1 MNQNKIIRV
10 KTEHSME
17 FKTLFEV
24 LKETLPDVNITF
36 IQDSGVDNN
45 SEKNVEPHEVLF
57 EEGNEED
64 DEVTGENNKMYVN
77 EEKEN
82 NNVNETIPKK
92 NTDKLQQKEIVGGM
106 RIIALDPHL
115 TLMIY
120 VKLAS
125 TNFVEY
131 YVRYPSF
138 NVGLDLSELHKFLKC
153 VDKDSIMTISV
164 DKDDEQKIEFHLQN
178 QIKGIDLHYKQKL
191 MDIDDSTER
200 IPRETHFEM
209 YVIMDTQDFKKI
221 CSDMSQFSEHI
232 EIICTSK
239 EITFRCLGDQ
249 TELVKTFKNGE
260 NGGVKIMCLKNDKKP
275 VIVQA
280 IYNIK
285 HLLTFGKCVNLCNEM
300 QLYLKN
306 NWPLFIKYTIGNLG
320 KMLVGLAPYD
330 EKSIK
335 RNSEYSDKV
344 K

>member
-153 VDKDSIMTISV
+153 MDKDSIMTISV

>member
-36 IQDSGVDNN
+36 IQESGVDNN

-131 YVRYPSF
+131 YVRYPS
-138 NVGLDLSELHKFLKC
+138 
-153 VDKDSIMTISV
+153 
-164 DKDDEQKIEFHLQN
+164 
-178 QIKGIDLHYKQKL
+178 
-191 MDIDDSTER
+191 
-200 IPRETHFEM
+200 
-209 YVIMDTQDFKKI
+209 
-221 CSDMSQFSEHI
+221 
-232 EIICTSK
+232 
-239 EITFRCLGDQ
+239 
-249 TELVKTFKNGE
+249 
-260 NGGVKIMCLKNDKKP
+260 
-275 VIVQA
+275 
-280 IYNIK
+280 
-285 HLLTFGKCVNLCNEM
+285 
-300 QLYLKN
+300 
-306 NWPLFIKYTIGNLG
+306 
-320 KMLVGLAPYD
+320 
-330 EKSIK
+330 
-335 RNSEYSDKV
+335 
-344 K
+344 